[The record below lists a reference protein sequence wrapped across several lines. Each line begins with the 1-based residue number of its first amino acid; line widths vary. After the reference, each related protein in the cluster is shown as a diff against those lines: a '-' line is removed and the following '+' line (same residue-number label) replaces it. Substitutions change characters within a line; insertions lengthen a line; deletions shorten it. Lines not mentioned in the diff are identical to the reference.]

1 MKKSILKIGYCP
13 TQREVF
19 SREAAIE
26 YRKKIK
32 ERISKFDI
40 EIIDIEDIAAHGL
53 LYELRDKDAII
64 KRFKENEVDALFF
77 PHCNFGSE
85 NLVAEIAAEF
95 KKPTLLWGPRDDMP
109 DKNGFRNRDSQCGM
123 FATGKSLRRCN
134 VNFTYIPNIRL
145 EDKRFEIEFDKFLRT
160 ANVVKAMTNLRI
172 LQISTRPMPFGCVT
186 CNEGELVEKFGIRIA
201 PVTLQDVKKEVEA
214 VKNENGTELSETA
227 KFISAHSTEGN
238 LNEQILLVAALKVAI
253 KRLCEKFGCRTAAI
267 QCWDSLQDIFEIM
280 PCLANSL
287 LTDEGIPVACETDIH
302 GAITAVMAQAA
313 TLDIEPQFFADLTI
327 RHPENDNAELLWHCG
342 NFPYSLAKNKEGA
355 TVGRNLYNADKCFG
369 ICEWELKE
377 GHLTVLRFDGD
388 KGEYRL
394 FIGEGDTVEG
404 PKNVASYVWIEV
416 SDWEKWERKFVE
428 GPYIHH
434 VSSVY
439 GSYSDVF
446 KEACKYID
454 NLSADYTE

>member
-1 MKKSILKIGYCP
+1 MNKTILKLGYCP

-32 ERISKFDI
+32 EHIGKFDI
-40 EIIDIEDIAAHGL
+40 EIIDIDDIAAHGL
-53 LYELRDKDAII
+53 LYETADKDAVI
-64 KRFKENEVDALFF
+64 KRFKECEIDALFF

-85 NLVAEIAAEF
+85 NLVAEVAAEF
-95 KKPTLLWGPRDDMP
+95 KIPTLIWGPRDDMP
-109 DKNGFRNRDSQCGM
+109 DSNGFRNRDSQCGM

-134 VNFTYIPNIRL
+134 VSFTYIPNIAL
-145 EDKRFEIEFDKFLRT
+145 EDERFDAEFDKFLRT
-160 ANVVKAMTNLRI
+160 ANVVKAIKNLKI

-186 CNEGELVEKFGIRIA
+186 CNEGELVEKFGIRIV
-201 PVTLQDVKKEVEA
+201 PVTLQDVKKEVDA
-214 VKNENGTELSETA
+214 VKEENGKELSETA
-227 KFISAHSTEGN
+227 KFISAHSHEGN
-238 LNEQILLVAALKVAI
+238 LDNQFILVAALKVAI
-253 KRLCEKFGCRTAAI
+253 KRLCQKFSCRAVAI
-267 QCWDSLQDIFEIM
+267 QCWDSLQDIFGIM

-313 TLDIEPQFFADLTI
+313 TLDTEPQFFADLTI

-342 NFPYSLAKNKEGA
+342 NFPYSLAKNKESA

-388 KGEYRL
+388 RGEYSL

-439 GSYSDVF
+439 GSYGDVF
-446 KEACKYID
+446 KEACKYIN
-454 NLSADYTE
+454 NLTADYTE